1 MSDPAHAQPDP
12 GPPAQLGA
20 SRSRVLEAL
29 QDAPGALG
37 IDDVSA
43 LVGLHPNTIRFHLD
57 GLVEG
62 GRAQR
67 SAEGRTMPGR
77 PRMLYTASPDPDRVG
92 RRSYRLLAEL
102 LAGAATDGD
111 AAGGDAA
118 GGEATHGDAAGPT
131 WDAAIIAAGRGRGR
145 QLAAGTSPRR
155 SDAAGAIDELCVT
168 LDRIGFAPKID
179 MRGNDWRVLL
189 RHCPFLEVAQSHRD
203 VVCSAHLGLMQGL
216 LEGGAAAVRIRS
228 LEPFA
233 TPSVCVAELA
243 VGPVG

>member
-67 SAEGRTMPGR
+67 FAEGRTVPGR

-102 LAGAATDGD
+102 LAGAA
-111 AAGGDAA
+111 AGGDAVD
-118 GGEATHGDAAGPT
+118 GDAHRGDADRPA

-145 QLAAGTSPRR
+145 QLAAGTSPRS

-179 MRGNDWRVLL
+179 MKGNDWRVLL

-216 LEGGAAAVRIRS
+216 LEGGAAPVRVRS

-233 TPSVCVAELA
+233 TASVCVAELA